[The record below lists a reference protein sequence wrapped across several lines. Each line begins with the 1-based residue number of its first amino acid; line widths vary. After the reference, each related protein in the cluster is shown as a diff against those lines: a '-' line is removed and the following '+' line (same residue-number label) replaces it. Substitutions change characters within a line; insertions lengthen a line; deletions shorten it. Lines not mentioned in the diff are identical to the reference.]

1 MIDTVDTINNTPMER
16 KDMLK
21 TVSALQARHNLGEL
35 LEGAFHRGD
44 QFVIERAGKPMAA
57 VVPLHMVPDYD
68 PIKAGIAEGL
78 EDVRAGRIYGPY
90 SSAKELVRSLHRK
103 APGSKQAKRR

>member
-1 MIDTVDTINNTPMER
+1 MV
-16 KDMLK
+16 K
-21 TVSALQARHNLGEL
+21 TVTALEARHKLGEL
-35 LEGAFHRGD
+35 LEGAYHRGD

-78 EDVRAGRIYGPY
+78 EDVRAGRIYGPFK
-90 SSAKELVRSLHRK
+90 SAEALIRSLHRNARRVQGK
-103 APGSKQAKRR
+103 AAKKR

>member
-1 MIDTVDTINNTPMER
+1 MHLWSEKHMV
-16 KDMLK
+16 K
-21 TVSALQARHNLGEL
+21 TVTALQARHNLGEL

-57 VVPLHMVPDYD
+57 VVPLDMVPDYD

-90 SSAKELVRSLHRK
+90 TSAKELVRSLRRNAAK
-103 APGSKQAKRR
+103 IKGKRAKRR

>member
-1 MIDTVDTINNTPMER
+1 MV
-16 KDMLK
+16 K
-21 TVSALQARHNLGEL
+21 TVTALQARHNLGEL

-68 PIKAGIAEGL
+68 PIEAGIAEGM
-78 EDVRAGRIYGPY
+78 EDLRARRIYGPY
-90 SSAKELVRSLHRK
+90 NSAKELVRSPRRNASKVKK
-103 APGSKQAKRR
+103 AKNAKRR

>member
-1 MIDTVDTINNTPMER
+1 MER
-16 KDMLK
+16 KDMVK
-21 TVSALQARHNLGEL
+21 TVTALQARHNLGEL

-90 SSAKELVRSLHRK
+90 TSAKDLVRSLRLNATK
-103 APGSKQAKRR
+103 VKGKKAKRR